1 MDSDSESDYV
11 VHSNITAKLRRRII
25 KNFLDIFV
33 LTELR
38 DSPLSG
44 YDLVGFVHE
53 KFNVLVSSGTIY
65 GLLYSLEREGLI
77 EAESNGRKRVYRL
90 TEKGEQDMELVT
102 KAREKLRSLM
112 VDISL
117 L

>member
-1 MDSDSESDYV
+1 MV
-11 VHSNITAKLRRRII
+11 QSNITAKLRRRVI

-38 DSPLSG
+38 DNPLSG

-53 KFNVLVSSGTIY
+53 KFNILMSSGTIY

-77 EAESNGRKRVYRL
+77 EVDSNGRKRVYRL
-90 TEKGEQDMELVT
+90 TEKGEQDMELIT
-102 KAREKLRSLM
+102 KARKKLRSFM
-112 VDISL
+112 VDMSSL
-117 L
+117 